1 MDKDLHN
8 YKNYCKLMLQSIPNF
23 ILEEMFLVKPQEKIR
38 NKVKLLGAVQI
49 NNTSFFVCK
58 NNEGKVCLKTGK
70 EEKLQRDILKRMI
83 ELNPSIKKIL
93 SEYKLK
99 PTIDTKTLRE
109 LSGGHMNSTCHVA
122 MGIYSIL
129 SKTLKLDIKENTI
142 KEASML
148 HDLGKVLIPSKILNK
163 PARLN
168 KKEREIMNIHST
180 LGYELLK
187 TQKINSE
194 TLDLVK
200 YHHQNLKHSGYP
212 ALNCDHNPS
221 DIGVQ
226 IISTADKYSA
236 LREARVYRRKLTRIE
251 ALLILYKEVL
261 EGKIHKDIYNAL
273 LKYVAINDN

>member
-1 MDKDLHN
+1 
-8 YKNYCKLMLQSIPNF
+8 
-23 ILEEMFLVKPQEKIR
+23 MFLTKPRRQKR
-38 NKVKLLGAVQI
+38 TKAKLLGAVQI

-58 NNEGKVCLKTGK
+58 NNDGNVCLETGK
-70 EEKLQRDILKRMI
+70 EEKLQKAILQKMI
-83 ELNPSIKKIL
+83 DLNPTIKRILGDYKI
-93 SEYKLK
+93 K

-109 LSGGHMNSTCHVA
+109 LAGGHMNETCRVA
-122 MGIYSIL
+122 MGIYSVL
-129 SKTLKLDIKENTI
+129 SENLKSTIKESTI

-168 KKEREIMNIHST
+168 AKEREIMNIHST

-187 TQKINSE
+187 TQKINEE

-200 YHHQNLKHSGYP
+200 YHHQNLQHSGYP

-236 LREARVYRRKLTRIE
+236 LREARVYRRKLSRIE
-251 ALLILYKEVL
+251 SLLILYKEVL
-261 EGKIHKDIYNAL
+261 EGKIHKDIYKAL
-273 LKYVAINDN
+273 VEYAAKYDKA

>member
-1 MDKDLHN
+1 
-8 YKNYCKLMLQSIPNF
+8 
-23 ILEEMFLVKPQEKIR
+23 MFLLKTPAKKR
-38 NKVKLLGAVQI
+38 SKAKLLGAVQI

-58 NNEGKVCLKTGK
+58 NNEGKVCLNTGK
-70 EEKLQRDILKRMI
+70 EEKLQKAILQKMI
-83 ELNPSIKKIL
+83 DLNPSIKRIL
-93 SEYKLK
+93 SEYKIK

-109 LSGGHMNSTCHVA
+109 LASGHMNSTCQVA
-122 MGIYSIL
+122 MGIYSLL
-129 SKTLKLDIKENTI
+129 SENLKNKIKPNTI

-187 TQKINSE
+187 TQKINEE

-236 LREARVYRRKLTRIE
+236 LREARVYRRKLSRIE
-251 ALLILYKEVL
+251 SLLILYKEVL
-261 EGKIHKDIYNAL
+261 EGKIHKEIYKAL
-273 LKYVAINDN
+273 IEYARTSDR

>member
-1 MDKDLHN
+1 
-8 YKNYCKLMLQSIPNF
+8 
-23 ILEEMFLVKPQEKIR
+23 MFLIKPREKKR
-38 NKVKLLGAVQI
+38 NRAKLLGAVQI
-49 NNTSFFVCK
+49 NNTSFFICK
-58 NNEGKVCLKTGK
+58 NNEGNVCLKTGQ
-70 EEKLQRDILKRMI
+70 ETKLQKALLQRMI
-83 ELNPSIKKIL
+83 ELNPTINL
-93 SEYKLK
+93 QTLK
-99 PTIDTKTLRE
+99 E
-109 LSGGHMNSTCHVA
+109 LSSGHMNTTCHVA

-129 SKTLKLDIKENTI
+129 SKKSKLNINESTI

-187 TQKINSE
+187 TQSISTE

-200 YHHQNLKHSGYP
+200 YHHQNLKNTGYP

-236 LREARVYRRKLTRIE
+236 LREARVYRRKLSRIE
-251 ALLILYKEVL
+251 SLLVLYKEVL
-261 EGKIHKDIYNAL
+261 EGKIHKDIYKAL
-273 LKYVAINDN
+273 VEYAKKHDS

>member
-1 MDKDLHN
+1 
-8 YKNYCKLMLQSIPNF
+8 MLLI
-23 ILEEMFLVKPQEKIR
+23 KPLKKKR
-38 NKVKLLGAVQI
+38 NRAKLLGAVQI
-49 NNTSFFVCK
+49 NNISFFVCK
-58 NNEGKVCLKTGK
+58 NQEGKVCLKTGQ
-70 EEKLQRDILKRMI
+70 EEKLQKALLQKMI
-83 ELNPSIKKIL
+83 DLNPSIKRIL
-93 SEYKLK
+93 GEYKIK

-109 LSGGHMNSTCHVA
+109 LSDGHMNSTCNVA

-129 SKTLKLDIKENTI
+129 SEHLKSDLKPNTI

-168 KKEREIMNIHST
+168 SKEREIMNIHST

-187 TQKINSE
+187 TQRINKE

-212 ALNCDHNPS
+212 AINCDHNPS

-236 LREARVYRRKLTRIE
+236 LREARVYRRKLSRIE
-251 ALLILYKEVL
+251 SLLILYREVL
-261 EGKIHKDIYNAL
+261 EGKIHKEIFKAL
-273 LKYVAINDN
+273 VEYATKFDK

>member
-1 MDKDLHN
+1 
-8 YKNYCKLMLQSIPNF
+8 MLLI
-23 ILEEMFLVKPQEKIR
+23 KPLKKKR
-38 NKVKLLGAVQI
+38 NRAKLLGAVQI

-58 NNEGKVCLKTGK
+58 NQEGKVCLKTGQ
-70 EEKLQRDILKRMI
+70 EEKLQKALLQKMI
-83 ELNPSIKKIL
+83 DLNPSIKKIL
-93 SEYKLK
+93 GEYKIK

-109 LSGGHMNSTCHVA
+109 LSDGHMNSTCNVA

-129 SKTLKLDIKENTI
+129 SEHLKSDLKPNTI

-168 KKEREIMNIHST
+168 SKEREIMNIHST

-187 TQKINSE
+187 TQRINKE

-200 YHHQNLKHSGYP
+200 YHHQNLKHTGYP

-221 DIGVQ
+221 DVGVQ

-236 LREARVYRRKLTRIE
+236 LREARVYRRKLSRIE
-251 ALLILYKEVL
+251 SLLILYREVL
-261 EGKIHKDIYNAL
+261 EGKIHKDIYKAL
-273 LKYVAINDN
+273 VEYARTYDI

>member
-1 MDKDLHN
+1 MHN
-8 YKNYCKLMLQSIPNF
+8 YKKYCKLLLSCIPKLF
-23 ILEEMFLVKPQEKIR
+23 IEVEMFLVPPPKKNR
-38 NKVKLLGAVQI
+38 SKAKLLGAVQI
-49 NNTSFFVCK
+49 NNTSYFVCK
-58 NNEGKVCLKTGK
+58 NNEGEVCLKTGK
-70 EEKLQRDILKRMI
+70 EEKLQKAILQRMI
-83 ELNPSIKKIL
+83 DLNPSIKKIL
-93 SEYKLK
+93 AEYNIK

-109 LSGGHMNSTCHVA
+109 LADGHMNSTCRVA
-122 MGIYSIL
+122 MGIYMLL
-129 SKTLKLDIKENTI
+129 SESLKKDIKPTTI

-148 HDLGKVLIPSKILNK
+148 HDLGKVLIPTKILNK

-187 TQKINSE
+187 TQRINEE

-236 LREARVYRRKLTRIE
+236 LREARVYRRKLSRIE
-251 ALLILYKEVL
+251 SLLILYKEVL
-261 EGKIHKDIYNAL
+261 EGKIHKEVYNSLVEYA
-273 LKYVAINDN
+273 KMYDK

>member
-1 MDKDLHN
+1 MFTL
-8 YKNYCKLMLQSIPNF
+8 IPT
-23 ILEEMFLVKPQEKIR
+23 KKKK
-38 NKVKLLGAVQI
+38 NKVRLLGAVQI
-49 NNTSFFVCK
+49 NNTSYFVCK
-58 NNEGKVCLKTGK
+58 NNEGKICLETGK
-70 EEKLQRDILKRMI
+70 EEKLQKAILERMI

-93 SEYKLK
+93 GEYNIK
-99 PTIDTKTLRE
+99 PIIDTKTLRE
-109 LSGGHMNSTCHVA
+109 LADGHMNSTCQIA
-122 MGIYSIL
+122 MGIYAIL
-129 SKTLKLDIKENTI
+129 SDNLKSEIKAETI

-187 TQKINSE
+187 TQRINSE

-236 LREARVYRRKLTRIE
+236 LREARVYRRKLSRIE
-251 ALLILYKEVL
+251 SLLILYKEVL
-261 EGKIHKDIYNAL
+261 EGKIHKEIYKAL
-273 LKYVAINDN
+273 VEYATKFDK